1 MTPPRS
7 WIHRHNTDAVLA
19 ALLVETGGS
28 GSSIYT
34 QQHSDAGNNSH
45 GASII
50 FLQPEALLHNIM
62 DHP

>member
-1 MTPPRS
+1 MNPPCS

-45 GASII
+45 GA
-50 FLQPEALLHNIM
+50 
-62 DHP
+62 